1 MKLTNICYRWIDRF
15 SEENYFYER
24 ISMMFPTVLNVFH
37 WKKQSAAKLYVKNMM
52 SHQTDVI
59 LLLIRGFF
67 VTKMLFLYRKTI
79 AQISNFLAAKDQI
92 SGTFCYPFDL
102 VRPTVS
108 T

>member
-1 MKLTNICYRWIDRF
+1 
-15 SEENYFYER
+15 
-24 ISMMFPTVLNVFH
+24 MFPSNLNVSY
-37 WKKQSAAKLYVKNMM
+37 WKKSAAKLYVKRNMM
-52 SHQTDVI
+52 SQQTDVI

-79 AQISNFLAAKDQI
+79 AQISNFLAARDQI

-102 VRPTVS
+102 VRPTAS